1 MKAGIVL
8 VNKYCDTNDSRY
20 TGYINYIDRND
31 AVRNDNMEKYNL
43 YQNYMD
49 NPEKSTGIF
58 TDTKDFLTYEEKQNI
73 KEVIKKAQEKG
84 SLMWQPVISFDNAW
98 LEENGLYDH
107 NTGLLDE
114 VKIREFTRKSIG
126 KMLHKENLDHAIW
139 TASIHYNTDNIH
151 IHVAIV
157 EPVPMREKRSYT
169 VYDYVPDI
177 NGNYV
182 KSIYGSY
189 VKATEKN
196 QRYYAENKIKYKRIE
211 KVDAKGNPVKRE
223 GYVGPFKQSSLELCK
238 STFANEILRDREYGI
253 KINSLIRDSIVKR
266 KRSMELEKDPELKER
281 FLALHEKMPRK
292 GNRGL
297 WKYNSNIMLPLR
309 TEIDQLTDLYIQKY
323 HSEDFE
329 ALMGLIE
336 KRSNQYK
343 RAYGETDRNYKNKKI
358 EDLHT
363 RMGNAILEEIRKY
376 DQSVAENLIQDEKVI
391 INDSENNI
399 DDKQDILSNLTK
411 EMATDV
417 RENIEIDLDKLS
429 GIDGKK
435 DSVSNDAYKKWFKQ
449 NKEIKQKV
457 RANDKKAVAV
467 TERYA
472 RNGNPLAICALAE
485 IYEKGIGG
493 KKIDLNAADEQYAYA
508 HSIFERDYENVIKKN
523 SKFDLKGYLAY
534 RIGKQYIYGKGVEIN
549 SQKGIE
555 WLKKADNI
563 YSDFLL
569 GNIFYFGIGEK
580 KDMLLAR
587 EYYEKAGSF
596 PLANLRLA
604 TMYEN
609 GTEIEKSEKKAN
621 MYYKKAYYGLLSMED
636 DHNMC
641 YQLANLLYEGKGCD
655 EDKARAKELY
665 EIAAKFKNENAVYKL
680 SQILIKEQNVEEYP
694 RVEKML
700 KLLSDESDN
709 EKAQYALGKF
719 YLNEEIKM
727 YNPEQAEYYLRKA
740 AEKGNEYAQYTLGK
754 YYLNV
759 EMKSY
764 SPELAEHYL
773 RKATEKGNKYAQYT
787 LGKYYLN
794 VEMKSYNP
802 ELAEYYLNQSA
813 EKGNE
818 YAQLKLG
825 IEYLK
830 GTKIERN
837 AEMGHIWLQKA
848 ANQDNEIAKKIIT
861 NMKNYETYCRRGKN
875 VNGLAKEIRRTNMKN
890 MQRLDKAVAALKRS
904 MNQEYVRSSR
914 QNQLEHDEMMEKNR
928 YQ

>member
-20 TGYINYIDRND
+20 AGYINYIDRDN
-31 AVRNDNMEKYNL
+31 AVRNDNIEKYNL

-84 SLMWQPVISFDNAW
+84 SLMWQPVISFDNTW

-151 IHVAIV
+151 IHAAIV

-169 VYDYVPDI
+169 VYDYVPDT

-211 KVDAKGNPVKRE
+211 KVDAKGTPIKRE

-336 KRSNQYK
+336 KRSDQYK
-343 RAYGETDRNYKNKKI
+343 KAYGDTDRNYKNKKI

-376 DQSVAENLIQDEKVI
+376 DQSVAENLAKDENIKPIDDEKN
-391 INDSENNI
+391 IN
-399 DDKQDILSNLTK
+399 
-411 EMATDV
+411 
-417 RENIEIDLDKLS
+417 
-429 GIDGKK
+429 
-435 DSVSNDAYKKWFKQ
+435 
-449 NKEIKQKV
+449 NK
-457 RANDKKAVAV
+457 
-467 TERYA
+467 
-472 RNGNPLAICALAE
+472 
-485 IYEKGIGG
+485 
-493 KKIDLNAADEQYAYA
+493 
-508 HSIFERDYENVIKKN
+508 
-523 SKFDLKGYLAY
+523 
-534 RIGKQYIYGKGVEIN
+534 
-549 SQKGIE
+549 
-555 WLKKADNI
+555 
-563 YSDFLL
+563 
-569 GNIFYFGIGEK
+569 IGE
-580 KDMLLAR
+580 LL
-587 EYYEKAGSF
+587 
-596 PLANLRLA
+596 
-604 TMYEN
+604 
-609 GTEIEKSEKKAN
+609 
-621 MYYKKAYYGLLSMED
+621 
-636 DHNMC
+636 
-641 YQLANLLYEGKGCD
+641 
-655 EDKARAKELY
+655 
-665 EIAAKFKNENAVYKL
+665 
-680 SQILIKEQNVEEYP
+680 
-694 RVEKML
+694 
-700 KLLSDESDN
+700 
-709 EKAQYALGKF
+709 
-719 YLNEEIKM
+719 
-727 YNPEQAEYYLRKA
+727 NPELQ
-740 AEKGNEYAQYTLGK
+740 
-754 YYLNV
+754 
-759 EMKSY
+759 
-764 SPELAEHYL
+764 
-773 RKATEKGNKYAQYT
+773 
-787 LGKYYLN
+787 
-794 VEMKSYNP
+794 SYNP

-848 ANQDNEIAKKIIT
+848 ADQDNEIAKRIIT
-861 NMKNYETYCRRGKN
+861 NMKNYEVHCRRGKT
-875 VNGLAKEIRRTNMKN
+875 VNGLAKEIRRTNMRN
-890 MQRLDKAVAALKRS
+890 MQRLDKAVAALKKS
-904 MNQEYVRSSR
+904 MNREYIRASR
-914 QNQLEHDEMMEKNR
+914 QNQLEHDEMIEKNR